1 MFVPIKQNKTGCFRS
16 GTTVAIKMAFLIF
29 VMIFVMGF
37 WLRLQQKQL
46 CCFEKKHFNSI
57 YSRGQTQIQ
66 PDHDA
71 MTLHD
76 IFTGHI
82 FQYIIFLNQPKEHL
96 YA

>member
-29 VMIFVMGF
+29 VMGF

-46 CCFEKKHFNSI
+46 CCLGKKHFNSI

>member
-1 MFVPIKQNKTGCFRS
+1 MFVPIKQNNTGCFRS

-29 VMIFVMGF
+29 VMGF

-46 CCFEKKHFNSI
+46 CCFGKKHFNSI

-76 IFTGHI
+76 IFTGYI

>member
-29 VMIFVMGF
+29 MMIFVMGF
-37 WLRLQQKQL
+37 WLRLL
-46 CCFEKKHFNSI
+46 NSI

>member
-29 VMIFVMGF
+29 VMGF

-46 CCFEKKHFNSI
+46 CCFGKKHFNSI